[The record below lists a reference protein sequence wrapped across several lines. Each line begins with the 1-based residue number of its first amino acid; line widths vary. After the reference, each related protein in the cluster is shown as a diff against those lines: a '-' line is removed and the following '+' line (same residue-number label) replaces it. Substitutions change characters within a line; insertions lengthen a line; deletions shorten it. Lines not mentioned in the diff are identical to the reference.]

1 MHDFQKLSNVNLVQF
16 ISIVSSVRCDLNCV
30 YKLISFH
37 FLIWFW
43 IIHWCHDLSSYLKC
57 NDLFILF
64 PASFP
69 SYFYKTLF
77 YLISEKSSSF
87 FSCYSLY
94 FKCEY
99 CFDSSNHSYFVLTQ
113 LSTMLKFS
121 VCTLQNA
128 NFRVFLHL
136 FQKYFSGLKY
146 DLKELIFLMLDWWK
160 GFIAHKF
167 LVEGELLHVLYE
179 LKNLLI

>member
-1 MHDFQKLSNVNLVQF
+1 MISLSFFLPHSLLIFIKHFFIWLQRNLPL
-16 ISIVSSVRCDLNCV
+16 SSVV
-30 YKLISFH
+30 
-37 FLIWFW
+37 
-43 IIHWCHDLSSYLKC
+43 
-57 NDLFILF
+57 IL
-64 PASFP
+64 
-69 SYFYKTLF
+69 
-77 YLISEKSSSF
+77 
-87 FSCYSLY
+87 LY
-94 FKCEY
+94 FKCEF

-146 DLKELIFLMLDWWK
+146 DLKELIFVMLDWWK
-160 GFIAHKF
+160 GFIAHEF
-167 LVEGELLHVLYE
+167 LVEDELLQVLYE

>member
-1 MHDFQKLSNVNLVQF
+1 MISLSFFLPHSLLIFIKHFFIWFQRNLPL
-16 ISIVSSVRCDLNCV
+16 SSVA
-30 YKLISFH
+30 
-37 FLIWFW
+37 
-43 IIHWCHDLSSYLKC
+43 
-57 NDLFILF
+57 IL
-64 PASFP
+64 
-69 SYFYKTLF
+69 
-77 YLISEKSSSF
+77 
-87 FSCYSLY
+87 LY
-94 FKCEY
+94 FKCEF